1 MITKKTSHINKTK
14 QPIQPIH
21 PIQTKKTKK
30 TKKSLLIEFIKKI

>member
-14 QPIQPIH
+14 Q